1 MPANTK
7 PFDEQPRGAPAVVN
21 EFIIQ
26 DVSGWVLRIG
36 VALSVAVM
44 ILGLALSFV
53 RHPPTV
59 KTMESTHFK
68 TNPAVIWH
76 GVMHGHGV
84 EIIELGI
91 FLLVLTPIMR
101 VAMSV
106 VLFAF
111 YDHDWIYT
119 LVTLGVLL
127 LTLASLLFLR

>member
-1 MPANTK
+1 MPTNTK
-7 PFDEQPRGAPAVVN
+7 LFDEHPEGSPAVIN
-21 EFIIQ
+21 EFMIQ

-36 VALSVAVM
+36 VAVSVAVM
-44 ILGLALSFV
+44 ILGLTLSFV

-59 KTMESTHFK
+59 KAMESTHFK
-68 TNPAVIWH
+68 ASPAVIWH
-76 GVMHGHGV
+76 GVMHGHGM

-91 FLLVLTPIMR
+91 VLLVLTPIMR

-127 LTLASLLFLR
+127 LTLAALLFLR

>member
-1 MPANTK
+1 MEANTK
-7 PFDEQPRGAPAVVN
+7 PIDERPKGSPEVAN
-21 EFIIQ
+21 EFVIQ

-36 VALSVAVM
+36 VAVSVAVM
-44 ILGLALSFV
+44 ILGLTLSFV

-59 KTMESTHFK
+59 KAMESTHFK
-68 TNPAVIWH
+68 AGLAVIWH
-76 GVMHGHGV
+76 GVIHGHGV
-84 EIIELGI
+84 EIIEMGI

-106 VLFAF
+106 ILFAF
-111 YDHDWIYT
+111 YDHDWLYT

>member
-1 MPANTK
+1 MEANMK
-7 PFDEQPRGAPAVVN
+7 PLDERPEGSPEVTN
-21 EFIIQ
+21 EFVIQ

-36 VALSVAVM
+36 VAVSVAVM
-44 ILGLALSFV
+44 ILGLALSFA
-53 RHPPTV
+53 RHPPKV
-59 KTMESTHFK
+59 KFMESTRFQA
-68 TNPAVIWH
+68 NPAMIWNGVI
-76 GVMHGHGV
+76 HGHGV

-106 VLFAF
+106 ILFAF
-111 YDHDWIYT
+111 YDHDWLYT